1 MSSIFQKIVSRLTPK
16 VYTLKGIDKGHH
28 HITYRGVPCIKCPF
42 DYVMYQMIINE
53 VQPDLIIEIGTNH
66 GGSALYMADIL
77 DKIGSGRIHT
87 IDIGDR
93 ANDLSKSHNRIS
105 FFYEGWEGYDLM
117 QAKGFE
123 KILVIEDG
131 SHEYSSTLGAL
142 KKFGPIV
149 TCGSYLIVE
158 DGIIDALG
166 QSEAYNGGPVKAI
179 KEYLA
184 NAKEYSIDF
193 KWLNMFGESATFN
206 TLGFLKKTS

>member
-1 MSSIFQKIVSRLTPK
+1 MSSLFQKIASRLTPK
-16 VYTLKGIDKGHH
+16 AYSLKGIDKGHH

-77 DKIGSGRIHT
+77 EKIGEGRIHT
-87 IDIGDR
+87 IDIDDR
-93 ANDLSKSHNRIS
+93 AYELAKIHDRITFFHN
-105 FFYEGWEGYDLM
+105 GWEGYDL
-117 QAKGFE
+117 QNIKGFE
-123 KILVIEDG
+123 RILVIEDG

-149 TCGSYLIVE
+149 TSGSYLIVE

-179 KEYLA
+179 KEYLVYTG
-184 NAKEYSIDF
+184 EYNIDY

-206 TLGFLKKTS
+206 TLGFLKKIS

>member
-1 MSSIFQKIVSRLTPK
+1 MSSIIQKFTSLLSPK
-16 VYTLKGIDKGHH
+16 AYTLKGIDKGHH

-77 DKIGSGRIHT
+77 DKIGGGKIHT
-87 IDIGDR
+87 IDIDNR
-93 ANDLSKSHNRIS
+93 AYDLAKSHDRIS
-105 FFYEGWEGYDLM
+105 FFHNGWEGYDLQ
-117 QAKGFE
+117 QAKGFA

-131 SHEYSSTLGAL
+131 SHEYGSTLGAL

-149 TCGSYLIVE
+149 TNGSYLIVE

-184 NAKEYSIDF
+184 STGDYSIDY

-206 TLGFLKKTS
+206 TLGFLKKNN